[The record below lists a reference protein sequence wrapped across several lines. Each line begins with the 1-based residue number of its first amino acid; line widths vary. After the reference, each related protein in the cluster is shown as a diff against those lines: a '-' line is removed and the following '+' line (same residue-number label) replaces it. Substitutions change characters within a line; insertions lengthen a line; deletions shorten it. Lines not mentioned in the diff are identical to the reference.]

1 MLASKGVIPEDVKMN
16 NNFMFLDLQ
25 ETSNVWSKKIRQASA
40 MERIDYKITKMEFM
54 NKGYDIETEVKKL
67 ERLLVK

>member
-1 MLASKGVIPEDVKMN
+1 MN